1 MKRDHW
7 PLLLRWHQGLLSFIM
22 YNIQKYRVPKNSQCL
37 KGSDYSLHD
46 RSNSTPG
53 KLHRRAQ
60 SLTSQGTELKTD
72 QSDERM
78 KGMSQ
83 PANRG

>member
-1 MKRDHW
+1 
-7 PLLLRWHQGLLSFIM
+7 M

-60 SLTSQGTELKTD
+60 SLTSKGTELKID
-72 QSDERM
+72 QSKTGFLTRPIE
-78 KGMSQ
+78 
-83 PANRG
+83 A